1 MSWTPLSHNR
11 AGAHQRT
18 CVRVALRLRG
28 KKRLGVIIAMPD
40 LILAHL
46 GWKRGDKVAVQI
58 GGGEHAGLVKLAKSD
73 VGYVIGT
80 SGTGKHEVKQVV
92 LPAAWAGL
100 PKTPRPACE
109 AAHHFDDDCLIITL
123 PTWAPRAPAL
133 APAQT
138 AVVTEK
144 TPVAARPTPPL
155 DPKWAAAMKGKTF
168 GGKVQR

>member
-1 MSWTPLSHNR
+1 MSWSPLNHPR
-11 AGAHQRT
+11 AGNPKRT
-18 CVRVALRLRG
+18 CVRVSLRNHGNKSLRV
-28 KKRLGVIIAMPD
+28 VIAIPD
-40 LILAHL
+40 LILARL

-58 GGGEHAGLVKLAKSD
+58 GGGEHAGLIKLAKSD

-109 AAHHFDDDCLIITL
+109 AAHLFDGDCLIIRL
-123 PTWAPRAPAL
+123 PTWATRACPPA
-133 APAQT
+133 T
-138 AVVTEK
+138 VVTDK
-144 TPVAARPTPPL
+144 AQAATSPTQPL